1 MHIYDLSK
9 NNKQRRQECLPAV
22 AIPLILCVI
31 LEDFTIDEIPEE
43 EQKQAQTRNYTTTNM
58 SSLLNMML

>member
-1 MHIYDLSK
+1 MHIYDFSK

-22 AIPLILCVI
+22 AMPLILCVI

-43 EQKQAQTRNYTTTNM
+43 EQTQAQTCNYTTINI
-58 SSLLNMML
+58 SSLLNMIL